1 MNPISITRAVSH
13 NLPSFSFNVGRSKK
27 QPNRAVCNNPQGSK
41 EAIIPTHADGK
52 QAEFRSVQLI
62 KRNYESGSLHEICKD
77 LSNAHA
83 ERLQTAGGR
92 ELFLF
97 SFFPFRPWPVTR
109 RVPFASMGLIVIAV
123 SPLGVV
129 DLAQW
134 AFIRRSVSACSH
146 AGRPGRPLRGL
157 KEAQKTAARAY
168 FTPSCQS
175 RGLVKMW

>member
-1 MNPISITRAVSH
+1 MQQSPRKQGSNNTHTRRREAGRI
-13 NLPSFSFNVGRSKK
+13 SFSSISQKK
-27 QPNRAVCNNPQGSK
+27 LWIWLAARNLQGP
-41 EAIIPTHADGK
+41 EQCT
-52 QAEFRSVQLI
+52 
-62 KRNYESGSLHEICKD
+62 C
-77 LSNAHA
+77 
-83 ERLQTAGGR
+83 R
-92 ELFLF
+92 ETPKLPEVVSSSFF
-97 SFFPFRPWPVTR
+97 PFFPFRPWPVTR
-109 RVPFASMGLIVIAV
+109 RVPSASMGLIVIAV

-175 RGLVKMW
+175 WRLVKMW